1 MEKKR
6 RVQRGRH
13 GGHRRP
19 QHTCFWL
26 FISGWVPD
34 TSYSFSLVP
43 LMHHFHLK
51 IQNTSGPQTRQSIQ
65 QPQIL
70 GLFTHLFIYP
80 SPHLSS
86 PYHLPLSAISGS
98 IYVSLIYHL
107 SLSAIYPSIHLSI
120 ISLLTISMLP
130 MCLCTYVP
138 IYRLSVNDLHLLSM
152 CLSTYV
158 PWYLS
163 PVYSSSVLI
172 LFILFLV

>member
-1 MEKKR
+1 MEKK
-6 RVQRGRH
+6 RGRH
-13 GGHRRP
+13 GGRRRP
-19 QHTCFWL
+19 QHTCFLL

-51 IQNTSGPQTRQSIQ
+51 TQNTSGPQTRQSIQ

-98 IYVSLIYHL
+98 IYVSLISLSFIFISYLSIHPFIYHL
-107 SLSAIYPSIHLSI
+107 SINYLHA
-120 ISLLTISMLP
+120 TNVSMY
-130 MCLCTYVP
+130 LCT
-138 IYRLSVNDLHLLSM
+138 
-152 CLSTYV
+152 
-158 PWYLS
+158 
-163 PVYSSSVLI
+163 
-172 LFILFLV
+172 